1 MSQRSPKYTG
11 VVPPIVTPLD
21 TNGGVDTA
29 SLERV
34 VAHLLEAG
42 VSGLFALGSS
52 GESAYLTDARRD
64 TALETIVGAVAGQV
78 PVMAGCIETT
88 TARVVERAES
98 AAERGADAL
107 VVTAPFYTRVHPTE
121 IDRHFRLVRSR
132 AELPIL
138 AYDVPVSVHSKLSSD
153 QVIALA
159 SEGIIDGLKDS
170 SGDDPGLREV
180 IVGVRDVP
188 GFSVL
193 TGHEAVVDAMMLIGA
208 DGAVPGLAN
217 VDPHG
222 YVRLLRACQSR
233 DWDEAGREQE
243 RLNRL
248 FRIVRAADPATAGG
262 STAGLGAFKCALALL
277 GVIDDATPASPM
289 RSFTKE
295 ETARV
300 RAVLEEVGL
309 L

>member
-1 MSQRSPKYTG
+1 MSQRTPEYTG

-21 TNGGVDTA
+21 ANGEIDTV

-42 VSGLFALGSS
+42 VSGVFALGSS
-52 GESAYLTDARRD
+52 GESAYLTEAQRD
-64 TALETIVGAVAGQV
+64 RSLEIIVKAVGGQV

-88 TARVVERAES
+88 TGRVVERARS
-98 AAERGADAL
+98 AAGLGADAL
-107 VVTAPFYTRVHPTE
+107 VVTAPFYTRISSDE

-132 AELPIL
+132 TELPIL

-153 QVIALA
+153 LVISLA
-159 SEGIIDGLKDS
+159 QDGIIDGIKDS
-170 SGDDPGLREV
+170 SGDDPGLRDV
-180 IVGVRDVP
+180 IVGVRDLP

-222 YVRLLRACQSR
+222 YVRLLRACEKQ
-233 DWDEAGREQE
+233 DWAEAAREQE

-262 STAGLGAFKCALALL
+262 STAGLGAFKCAMALL
-277 GVIDDATPASPM
+277 GVIDDPTPAAPM
-289 RSFTKE
+289 RSFTDE
-295 ETARV
+295 ETGRV
-300 RAVLEEVGL
+300 RAILEEVGL

>member
-21 TNGGVDTA
+21 TNGEVDTA